1 MRISDLS
8 SDVCSSD
15 LVPRP
20 LPHVDHADPCPGI
33 AQGGCGGKPKP
44 RAAAR
49 NDDSASFDLHGATPS
64 FSIKSFVIRRLA
76 HQSSKADPMP
86 ADNPINIPARNPSA
100 EPRLGAS
107 ASLAAPITNG
117 PRLRPIALL
126 TSKATAS
133 AVALASEI
141 GRAHV

>member
-1 MRISDLS
+1 MRISDWS

-15 LVPRP
+15 LVGVGERPVPRH
-20 LPHVDHADPCPGI
+20 LPHVDHADPGPGI

-64 FSIKSFVIRRLA
+64 FSLKSFVIRRLA

-86 ADNPINIPARNPSA
+86 ADNPINITARSQ
-100 EPRLGAS
+100 
-107 ASLAAPITNG
+107 
-117 PRLRPIALL
+117 
-126 TSKATAS
+126 
-133 AVALASEI
+133 I
-141 GRAHV
+141 GRASCRERVYQYV

>member
-86 ADNPINIPARNPSA
+86 ADNRS
-100 EPRLGAS
+100 E
-107 ASLAAPITNG
+107 
-117 PRLRPIALL
+117 
-126 TSKATAS
+126 AT
-133 AVALASEI
+133 
-141 GRAHV
+141 RAGQECVRMYSSQWLPET

>member
-1 MRISDLS
+1 MRISDWS

-15 LVPRP
+15 LVGVGERPVPRP
-20 LPHVDHADPCPGI
+20 LPHVDHADPGPGI

-76 HQSSKADPMP
+76 HQRSKADRSEE
-86 ADNPINIPARNPSA
+86 NTS
-100 EPRLGAS
+100 ELQ
-107 ASLAAPITNG
+107 SLMRTSYAVFCLKTNN
-117 PRLRPIALL
+117 
-126 TSKATAS
+126 
-133 AVALASEI
+133 
-141 GRAHV
+141 

>member
-86 ADNPINIPARNPSA
+86 AERKSDV
-100 EPRLGAS
+100 EGKTGA
-107 ASLAAPITNG
+107 
-117 PRLRPIALL
+117 
-126 TSKATAS
+126 
-133 AVALASEI
+133 
-141 GRAHV
+141 GRVDHRCRRIIKKQKK